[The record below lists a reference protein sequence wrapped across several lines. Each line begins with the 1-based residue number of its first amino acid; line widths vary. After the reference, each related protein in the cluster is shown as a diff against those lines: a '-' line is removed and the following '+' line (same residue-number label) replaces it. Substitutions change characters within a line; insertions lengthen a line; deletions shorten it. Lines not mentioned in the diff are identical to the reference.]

1 MYTGTL
7 LSMLV
12 ITRVSA
18 NSIFDL
24 NLSGANPS
32 YNRWKMTRDIPGL
45 VTWPWATTYL
55 PLLNYLFYHWGF
67 KIIVFLSLFLLFS
80 DVGTTLSLFCAY
92 SKMRNVS
99 FFQMPENHIFR
110 RKMANFDSKM
120 PNFNSKIPNLNSKM
134 TKFYWKT
141 RMNWKS
147 PQFKI
152 FKIQYLNLRDCLSS
166 SKL

>member
-7 LSMLV
+7 LSRLV
-12 ITRVSA
+12 IPRVSA

-99 FFQMPENHIFR
+99 FLKCQKITYFVEKWPILTRKCRILTRKYRIWTRKWPSFIEKPEWTENR
-110 RKMANFDSKM
+110 
-120 PNFNSKIPNLNSKM
+120 
-134 TKFYWKT
+134 
-141 RMNWKS
+141 
-147 PQFKI
+147 
-152 FKIQYLNLRDCLSS
+152 LNLRF
-166 SKL
+166 SKFSTLT